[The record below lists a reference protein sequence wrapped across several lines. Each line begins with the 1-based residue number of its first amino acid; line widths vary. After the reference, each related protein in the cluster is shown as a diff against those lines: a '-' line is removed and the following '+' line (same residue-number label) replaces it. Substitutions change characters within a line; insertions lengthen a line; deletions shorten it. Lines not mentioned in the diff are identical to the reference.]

1 MLKGLALTTIWSTDQ
16 QRTLTFC
23 TEKLGLEVRSD
34 VIMGDM
40 RWVTVGVPGQQ
51 ELEMAI
57 MRTDG
62 PGLDPETS
70 EALTTLVSKGTLGA
84 GALSTDDC
92 HGDYERLRAQGVEF
106 LQEPQERPYG
116 IEAIFRDDSGNWYS
130 LTQHAQPGSQARSPQ
145 PSLRGDPELPGS
157 P

>member
-1 MLKGLALTTIWSTDQ
+1 MIKGLALTTIWSTDQ

-23 TEKLGLEVRSD
+23 TEKLGLEVRAD

-40 RWVTVGVPGQQ
+40 RWVTVGVPGQHH
-51 ELEMAI
+51 LEMAI

-62 PGLDPETS
+62 PGLDPETR
-70 EALTTLVSKGTLGA
+70 EALTTLVAQGTLGA

-92 HGDYERLRAQGVEF
+92 HGDYERLRARGVEF

-130 LTQHAQPGSQARSPQ
+130 LTQHPRDTSQTQSLQPPA
-145 PSLRGDPELPGS
+145 RGDPEAT
-157 P
+157 